1 MSIEI
6 KALHKDIGKHPI
18 LTDINFY
25 AGRGEIVGLLGPNG
39 AGKTTL
45 MRTITGAY
53 QYTTGSVKVCGMEV
67 RDFPQETAAKIGYLP
82 EHNAL
87 YDDMYVQEYLLYT
100 AGLKK
105 VKLAKERT
113 EMLIREVGL
122 TPERAKKIGALSKG
136 YRQRVGIAQA
146 LMSDPEVLILDE
158 PTTGLDPNQ
167 LEDIRALIRRVGQN
181 RTVLL
186 STHIM
191 QEVKEMC
198 TRAVVINH
206 GHFVADLPDLSLH
219 HTDGQYTLYL
229 QLKDVPSEE
238 EWAELTGVEHDVQHM
253 SDGKWRLCTQEDLR
267 EAVFTWAARHNN
279 PILHMSLHSRSIED
293 VFREATR
300 NN

>member
-6 KALHKDIGKHPI
+6 TALHKDIGKRTI
-18 LTDINFY
+18 LTNIHFY
-25 AGRGEIVGLLGPNG
+25 AGTGEIVGLLGPNG

-53 QYTTGSVKVCGMEV
+53 QYHSGSVKVCGMEV
-67 RDFPQETAAKIGYLP
+67 KDFPQETAAKIGYLP

-105 VKLAKERT
+105 VKNAHERT
-113 EMLIREVGL
+113 ETLIQEVGL
-122 TPERAKKIGALSKG
+122 TPERHKKIGALSKG

-146 LMSDPEVLILDE
+146 LMSDPQVLILDE

-167 LEDIRALIRRVGQN
+167 LEEIRSLIRRVGQN

-206 GHFVADLPDLSLH
+206 GQFVADLPDLSLQQK
-219 HTDGQYTLYL
+219 DEYTLDIL
-229 QLKDVPSEE
+229 LKRTPTEE
-238 EWAELTGVEHDVQHM
+238 EWNILTQITERTLLPTHIWRINSKEDIRESLFQWAVQ
-253 SDGKWRLCTQEDLR
+253 C
-267 EAVFTWAARHNN
+267 NN
-279 PILHMSLHSRSIED
+279 PLLHMTLHTRSIED
-293 VFREATR
+293 IFRETTL
-300 NN
+300 NKS

>member
-6 KALHKDIGKHPI
+6 TALHKDIGKRTI
-18 LTDINFY
+18 LTNIHFY
-25 AGRGEIVGLLGPNG
+25 AGTGEIVGLLGPNG

-53 QYTTGSVKVCGMEV
+53 QYQSGSVKVCGMEV
-67 RDFPQETAAKIGYLP
+67 KDFPQETAAKIGYLP

-105 VKLAKERT
+105 VKNAHERT
-113 EMLIREVGL
+113 ETLIQEVGL
-122 TPERAKKIGALSKG
+122 TPERHKKIGALSKG

-146 LMSDPEVLILDE
+146 LMSDPQVLILDE

-167 LEDIRALIRRVGQN
+167 LEEIRSLIRRVGQN

-206 GHFVADLPDLSLH
+206 GQFVADLPDLSLQQK
-219 HTDGQYTLYL
+219 DEYTLDI
-229 QLKDVPSEE
+229 QLKHTPTED
-238 EWAELTGVEHDVQHM
+238 EWNILTQITERTLLPTHIWRINSKEDIRESLFQWAVQ
-253 SDGKWRLCTQEDLR
+253 C
-267 EAVFTWAARHNN
+267 NN
-279 PILHMSLHSRSIED
+279 PLLHMTLHTRSIED
-293 VFREATR
+293 IFRETTL
-300 NN
+300 NKS

>member
-6 KALHKDIGKHPI
+6 KALQKDIGKRTI

-25 AGRGEIVGLLGPNG
+25 AGSGEIVGLLGPNG

-45 MRTITGAY
+45 MRIITGTY
-53 QYTTGSVKVCGMEV
+53 QYQIGSVKVCGMEV
-67 RDFPQETAAKIGYLP
+67 GDFPQETAAKIGYLP

-87 YDDMYVQEYLLYT
+87 YDDMYVQEYLLYA

-105 VKLAKERT
+105 VINARERVET
-113 EMLIREVGL
+113 LIREVGL
-122 TPERAKKIGALSKG
+122 TPERSKKIGALSKG

-146 LMSDPEVLILDE
+146 LMADPQVLILDE

-167 LEDIRALIRRVGQN
+167 LEEIRSLIKRVGQN

-206 GHFVADLPDLSLH
+206 GSFVVDLPDLSIQQE
-219 HTDGQYTLYL
+219 DGYTL
-229 QLKDVPSEE
+229 
-238 EWAELTGVEHDVQHM
+238 DVQFKRTPTEDEW
-253 SDGKWRLCTQEDLR
+253 SQLSQINERRLLPSQIWRISSKEDIR
-267 EAVFTWAARHNN
+267 EALFIWAVQCGN
-279 PILHMSLHSRSIED
+279 PLLHVSLHMRSIED
-293 VFREATR
+293 IFRETTL
-300 NN
+300 NKH

>member
-6 KALHKDIGKHPI
+6 KALQKDIGKRTI

-25 AGRGEIVGLLGPNG
+25 AGSGEIVGLLGPNG

-53 QYTTGSVKVCGMEV
+53 QYQTGSVKVCGMEV
-67 RDFPQETAAKIGYLP
+67 SECPQATAAKIGYLP

-87 YDDMYVQEYLLYT
+87 YDDMYVQEYLLYA

-105 VKLAKERT
+105 VSNAHERVET
-113 EMLIREVGL
+113 LIREVGL
-122 TPERAKKIGALSKG
+122 TPERHKKISALSKG

-167 LEDIRALIRRVGQN
+167 LEEIRSLIKRVGQN

-206 GHFVADLPDLSLH
+206 GRFVADLPDLSLQQEN
-219 HTDGQYTLYL
+219 GYML
-229 QLKDVPSEE
+229 DVQFKRTPTEE
-238 EWAELTGVEHDVQHM
+238 EWNQLPQIDERRLM
-253 SDGKWRLCTQEDLR
+253 SSQLWRIGSKEDIR
-267 EAVFTWAARHNN
+267 EALFAWAVQCGN
-279 PILHMSLHSRSIED
+279 PLLHVSLHTRSIED
-293 VFREATR
+293 IFRETTL
-300 NN
+300 NKD

>member
-6 KALHKDIGKHPI
+6 NALHKDIGKHHI

-25 AGRGEIVGLLGPNG
+25 AGSGEIVGLLGPNG

-53 QYTTGSVKVCGMEV
+53 QYTEGSVKVCGMEV
-67 RDFPQETAAKIGYLP
+67 KDFPQETAAKIGYLP

-105 VKLAKERT
+105 VKCPKERT
-113 EMLIREVGL
+113 ETLIQEVGL
-122 TPERAKKIGALSKG
+122 TPERNKKIGALSKG

-191 QEVKEMC
+191 QEVKQMC

-206 GHFVADLPDLSLH
+206 GQFVADLPDLTLH
-219 HTDGQYTLYL
+219 QTEGDCILDL
-229 QLKDVPSEE
+229 QLKHTPSEE
-238 EWAELTGVEHDVQHM
+238 EWAQLSQLSQRQEL
-253 SDGKWRLCTQEDLR
+253 SSNLWRLYSQEDLR
-267 EAVFTWAARHNN
+267 ETIFAWAAQQNN
-279 PILHMSLHSRSIED
+279 PILHMSLHTQSIED
-293 VFREATR
+293 IFREATR
-300 NN
+300 KN

>member
-6 KALHKDIGKHPI
+6 TALHKDIGKRTI
-18 LTDINFY
+18 LTNIHFY
-25 AGRGEIVGLLGPNG
+25 AGTGEIVGLLGPNG

-53 QYTTGSVKVCGMEV
+53 QYHSGSVKVCGMEV
-67 RDFPQETAAKIGYLP
+67 KDFPQETAAKIGYLP

-105 VKLAKERT
+105 VKNAHERT
-113 EMLIREVGL
+113 ETLIQEVGL
-122 TPERAKKIGALSKG
+122 TPERHKNIGALSKG

-146 LMSDPEVLILDE
+146 LMSDPQVLILDE

-167 LEDIRALIRRVGQN
+167 LEEIRSLIRRVGQN

-206 GHFVADLPDLSLH
+206 GQFVADLPDLSLQQK
-219 HTDGQYTLYL
+219 DEYTLDI
-229 QLKDVPSEE
+229 QLKRTPTEE
-238 EWAELTGVEHDVQHM
+238 EWNILTQITERTLLPTHIWRINSKEDIRESLFQWAVQ
-253 SDGKWRLCTQEDLR
+253 C
-267 EAVFTWAARHNN
+267 NN
-279 PILHMSLHSRSIED
+279 PLLHMTLHTRSIED
-293 VFREATR
+293 IFRETTL
-300 NN
+300 NKS